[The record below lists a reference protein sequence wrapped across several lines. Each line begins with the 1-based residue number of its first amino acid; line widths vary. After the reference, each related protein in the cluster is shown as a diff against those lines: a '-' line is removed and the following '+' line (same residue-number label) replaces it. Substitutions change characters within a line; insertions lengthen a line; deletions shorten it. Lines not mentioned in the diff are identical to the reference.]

1 MVMDPLTNTGGEG
14 DVGSTPGLGRSPE
27 ESNGNT
33 LQHSCLGSPLNRG
46 AYWATGCA
54 ITKSQTQLS
63 N

>member
-33 LQHSCLGSPLNRG
+33 LQHSCLGSPLNKEL
-46 AYWATGCA
+46 TGLQA
-54 ITKSQTQLS
+54 VQSQKV
-63 N
+63 